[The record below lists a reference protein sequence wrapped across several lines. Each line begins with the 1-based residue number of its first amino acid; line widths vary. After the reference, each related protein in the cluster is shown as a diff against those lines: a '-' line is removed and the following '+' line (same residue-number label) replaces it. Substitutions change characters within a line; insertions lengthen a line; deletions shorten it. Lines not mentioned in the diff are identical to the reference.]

1 LRYAN
6 EKRAP
11 PPLQAGRLIA
21 TSANVASG
29 LTLQQITTD
38 RENALALWKLRF
50 AATVADEK
58 LDACGIA
65 VKECYI
71 HAKSKA
77 HRVLAL
83 KPKGVGFVMKHRPF
97 FEFARLIG
105 IVAVSALIT
114 AAVQVTGSEG
124 GEGRSAGATVRSAA
138 HTVADASLRKA
149 AAALPKIRQINAEM
163 IQALS
168 RADSQE
174 QRRKIVS
181 NAKDKQLVA
190 LDEAGITAHQYEET
204 IIAAENNPQ
213 LFAKLEEYV
222 NTEQT
227 C

>member
-1 LRYAN
+1 MRKELRRN
-6 EKRAP
+6 V
-11 PPLQAGRLIA
+11 QAGRLFA
-21 TSANVASG
+21 TSPNVASG
-29 LTLQQITTD
+29 LTLQQIATD
-38 RENALALWKLRF
+38 RENVRSLYGNSDLQQPQRTKN
-50 AATVADEK
+50 

-65 VKECYI
+65 VECYI

-77 HRVLAL
+77 LRVLAL

-114 AAVQVTGSEG
+114 AAVQVTASEG

-138 HTVADASLRKA
+138 HTVADASLRKT

-168 RADSQE
+168 RADSQK

-181 NAKDKQLVA
+181 KAKDKQLVA